1 MVVHIRTF
9 ETVYGYPWKPEE
21 GIRSPGDR
29 QAVMNCPTSVLGT
42 KLETSGRVTS
52 IFTRLAIFS
61 DPAPLFW
68 ISPIEGRSETHYV
81 VEDNL
86 ELLIL

>member
-1 MVVHIRTF
+1 MHVCM
-9 ETVYGYPWKPEE
+9 
-21 GIRSPGDR
+21 GIRGGQRRVLCPLETDR
-29 QAVMNCPTSVLGT
+29 QTVMKCPTSVLGT

-52 IFTRLAIFS
+52 IFTRLDIFS

-68 ISPIEGRSETHYV
+68 ISHIAGRSQTHNI